1 MTGPTTIRDV
11 MVSNLLDH
19 PSATM
24 PALIEFGSE
33 VPDDV
38 TDAYAIVDR
47 IIADERLHVALS
59 TPPADDV
66 REALALTIAK
76 SFPGWSEDTSEPL
89 HVGWSEA
96 LRLHAEQHNQRVNEE
111 CIRQGRAYA
120 DAVLAAF
127 EVRPHGTVTDAEVD
141 AALDAYLD
149 GAEPLDW
156 QPGAMRAAL
165 EAAREVH
172 P

>member
-1 MTGPTTIRDV
+1 MTESTTIRDV

-33 VPDDV
+33 VPNDV

-66 REALALTIAK
+66 REAVARISDRVFHSGYFNRPVAVVKTT
-76 SFPGWSEDTSEPL
+76 D
-89 HVGWSEA
+89 
-96 LRLHAEQHNQRVNEE
+96 LRL
-111 CIRQGRAYA
+111 
-120 DAVLAAF
+120 VLDSLNA
-127 EVRPHGTVTDAEVD
+127 EVRPHGTVTDAEVKA
-141 AALDAYLD
+141 AALCLGERFGHSGEHYVEDA
-149 GAEPLDW
+149 
-156 QPGAMRAAL
+156 RAAL